1 MTDWRNTKYEPP
13 VSIREMLQLTADRPC
28 PEWMEPTSGLRVLAP
43 VILNL
48 GPGSKH
54 INGAAEFEYPSWDA
68 DQDQIPFHDGTV
80 DAIYMIHFLE
90 HVREPVKMLRE
101 CQRVLRP
108 GGLLNVGL
116 PFYSAQIAAQD
127 LDHKS
132 QWCETTWK
140 TLFENDY
147 YKKNH
152 EGWEFEIGT
161 NVIIGL
167 QERNLLLIT
176 QLIRR

>member
-1 MTDWRNTKYEPP
+1 MTNWRNTKYEPP

-28 PEWMEPTSGLRVLAP
+28 PEWIEPAANDGMHTP

-54 INGAAEFEYPSWDA
+54 INGAIELEYPSWDA
-68 DQDQIPFHDGTV
+68 DQDPIPYHDGHI

-90 HVREPVKMLRE
+90 HVKEPIGMLRE

-147 YKKNH
+147 YNKNH
-152 EGWEFEIGT
+152 EGWEFEIGA

>member
-1 MTDWRNTKYEPP
+1 MTEWRNTRYKQPA
-13 VSIREMLQLTADRPC
+13 SIREMLELTADRQC
-28 PEWMEPTSGLRVLAP
+28 PEWQTRDGRTV
-43 VILNL
+43 LNL

-54 INGAAEFEYPSWDA
+54 IAGAWELEFPDWDA
-68 DQDQIPFHDGTV
+68 DKDPLPVATGSV
-80 DAIYMIHFLE
+80 DVIYMIHFLE
-90 HVREPVKMLRE
+90 HVKDPVGMLRE
-101 CQRVLRP
+101 CQRALRR

-116 PFYSAQIAAQD
+116 PFYNAQIAAQD

-152 EGWEFEIGT
+152 EGWAFDIGA
-161 NVIIGL
+161 NLIIGL
-167 QERNLLLIT
+167 QERNLMLIT
-176 QLIRR
+176 QLIKR